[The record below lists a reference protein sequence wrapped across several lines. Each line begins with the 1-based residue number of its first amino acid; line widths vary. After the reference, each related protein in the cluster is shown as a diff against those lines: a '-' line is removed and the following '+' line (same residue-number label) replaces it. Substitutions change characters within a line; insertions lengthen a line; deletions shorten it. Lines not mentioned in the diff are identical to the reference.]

1 MTVVDTQHAQVHNLE
16 QKKTKLERMPSVS
29 IEEEVSVE
37 DEEPGASRAGH
48 WSQADTKS
56 LYQLGDTGLWWDS
69 FEEEPDFE
77 LVEEFDS
84 QLTLTEGQGVA
95 GCVSPEYQ

>member
-1 MTVVDTQHAQVHNLE
+1 MHNLE

-95 GCVSPEYQ
+95 GVCLLNTNNVISFADSD